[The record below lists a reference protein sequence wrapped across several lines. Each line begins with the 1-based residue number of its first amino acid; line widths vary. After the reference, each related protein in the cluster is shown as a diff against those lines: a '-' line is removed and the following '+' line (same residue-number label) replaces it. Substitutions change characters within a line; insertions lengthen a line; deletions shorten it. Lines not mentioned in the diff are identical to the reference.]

1 MNFLNNIKEDIKTKP
16 LKYQI
21 LAILIIL
28 FIGLL
33 FTKPIIIDNKNS
45 LKNQDTENELM
56 VFIQDGC
63 LHCLHAEQFLNSNKN
78 KFKNIHITYYNLK
91 DSSSQV
97 KLFRNISRLRIPQQ
111 GLGTPIFVINDNY
124 IIDFGEQQKSN
135 LIQLLNEKKIK

>member
-124 IIDFGEQQKSN
+124 IIGFGEQQKSN
-135 LIQLLNEKKIK
+135 LVQLLNEKKIK